1 VAVELKCETATVR
14 SYARRLRTDANQLLL
29 LLALE
34 ESELSIV
41 LTDDRGI
48 QRLNR
53 AFRGKNK
60 ATDVLSFPQYDDS
73 NGHEIADGHSSASKR
88 RRARVADVAPPPY
101 LLGDIVI
108 SVETAIGQ
116 ARALGFRPAERM
128 RTLLIHGVLH
138 LLGYDH
144 ERSTAEARRM
154 FSRERELAA
163 SFGWANAGRG
173 RQSPRLRATT
183 VIVPGWSPA
192 AMPVTT
198 NVIASGSRRPRRQ
211 RALSRARIPSVL
223 LPR

>member
-1 VAVELKCETATVR
+1 LSVSVELKCETAAVR
-14 SYARRLRTDANQLLL
+14 PYARRLRTDANQLLL

-48 QRLNR
+48 RRLNR

-60 ATDVLSFPQYDDS
+60 ATDVLSFPQSDGA
-73 NGHEIADGHSSASKR
+73 NGDEIADGHASTSKR
-88 RRARVADVAPPPY
+88 RGAKAVDVAPPPC

-116 ARALGFRPAERM
+116 ACALGVHPAERM

-144 ERSTAEARRM
+144 ERSAAEARRM
-154 FSRERELAA
+154 FTRERELAA
-163 SFGWANAGRG
+163 SFGLASA
-173 RQSPRLRATT
+173 AA
-183 VIVPGWSPA
+183 VIAPGWSPA

-198 NVIASGSRRPRRQ
+198 HVTASGSPRTRGQ
-211 RALSRARIPSVL
+211 RALRRARALPSVL